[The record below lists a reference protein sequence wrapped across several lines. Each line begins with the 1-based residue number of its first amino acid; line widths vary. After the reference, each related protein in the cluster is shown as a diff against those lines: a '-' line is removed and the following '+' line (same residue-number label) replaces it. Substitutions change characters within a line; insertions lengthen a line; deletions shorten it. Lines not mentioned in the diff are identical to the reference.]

1 VGPHVPCN
9 HVPPARGVRTRRALV
24 RLLPGVSS
32 LVCRE
37 VVAAR
42 KHLVAHATGVRFE
55 ACVQTN
61 MSCQHVAPCKAS
73 STHLAEVRLGLGG
86 AAGLHLVRLVS

>member
-1 VGPHVPCN
+1 MHIWLKCCKGIDRPCN

-42 KHLVAHATGVRFE
+42 KHLERKQ
-55 ACVQTN
+55 VQEQIMNIRKKT
-61 MSCQHVAPCKAS
+61 PREKAS
-73 STHLAEVRLGLGG
+73 SRTNYEL
-86 AAGLHLVRLVS
+86 